1 MADGENNDPKLI
13 EKVKN
18 TSGLDQEVIKILDN
32 NGWNLNDGSLYA
44 DVWQLG
50 GKSQENME
58 MKEYQG
64 KLPQLYEISKLLG
77 QDKLVQQKSNSYLVS
92 SEHYPLNFQH
102 IVVNGTIDPEA
113 TIKLIK
119 QGDKSILSQAPGS
132 NVQWDY
138 SKEKVEVPKPDTI
151 QNNAK
156 FQISQPV
163 QKDDKAKSSGVEMKP
178 SATFQPKQL
187 IKVSMTPDLDN
198 KYTDENGKTVF
209 KDPQGIKYLAHYHD
223 GSTQPIS
230 EADYYQ
236 LHNGFNKA
244 DPLTKEKMN
253 QEFFK
258 AQQDQYQKSLS

>member
-1 MADGENNDPKLI
+1 MADGDKEG
-13 EKVKN
+13 VKTN
-18 TSGLDQEVIKILDN
+18 
-32 NGWNLNDGSLYA
+32 
-44 DVWQLG
+44 
-50 GKSQENME
+50 
-58 MKEYQG
+58 
-64 KLPQLYEISKLLG
+64 
-77 QDKLVQQKSNSYLVS
+77 
-92 SEHYPLNFQH
+92 EH
-102 IVVNGTIDPEA
+102 G
-113 TIKLIK
+113 
-119 QGDKSILSQAPGS
+119 
-132 NVQWDY
+132 
-138 SKEKVEVPKPDTI
+138 
-151 QNNAK
+151 
-156 FQISQPV
+156 V
-163 QKDDKAKSSGVEMKP
+163 QKTIVRPPSTNVE
-178 SATFQPKQL
+178 FQPKQL